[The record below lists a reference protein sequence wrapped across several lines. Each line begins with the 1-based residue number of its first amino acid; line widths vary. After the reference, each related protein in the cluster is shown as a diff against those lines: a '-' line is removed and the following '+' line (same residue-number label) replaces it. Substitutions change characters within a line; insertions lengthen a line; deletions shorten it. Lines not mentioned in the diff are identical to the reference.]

1 MAICY
6 LLGML
11 LRMIRGLREELIPL
25 ILGLC
30 GTALGVAG
38 MHLIPDFPARD
49 VMKAAGIGI
58 GIVSALAA
66 LKMPH
71 FNCLTQGQK

>member
-30 GTALGVAG
+30 GAALGVAG
-38 MHLIPDFPARD
+38 MYLSPYVPARD
-49 VMKAAGIGI
+49 VMNAAGIGI
-58 GIVSALAA
+58 ASTLAA
-66 LKMPH
+66 LKMPRS
-71 FNCLTQGQK
+71 NRLTQRQK

>member
-11 LRMIRGLREELIPL
+11 LRMIRGLREELISL

-30 GTALGVAG
+30 GAALGVAG

-49 VMKAAGIGI
+49 VMNAAGIGI
-58 GIVSALAA
+58 ASTLAA
-66 LKMPH
+66 LKMPRS
-71 FNCLTQGQK
+71 NRLTQRQK

>member
-30 GTALGVAG
+30 RAALGVAG
-38 MHLIPDFPARD
+38 MHLIPDLPVRY
-49 VMKAAGIGI
+49 VMNAACMC
-58 GIVSALAA
+58 IVSSLAA
-66 LKMPH
+66 LKMPRS
-71 FNCLTQGQK
+71 NRLTQRQK

>member
-30 GTALGVAG
+30 SAALGVAG

-49 VMKAAGIGI
+49 VMNAAGI
-58 GIVSALAA
+58 GIVSAPVSYTHLPAA
-66 LKMPH
+66 AGTSSIL
-71 FNCLTQGQK
+71 

>member
-30 GTALGVAG
+30 GAALGMAD

-58 GIVSALAA
+58 VSALAV

>member
-11 LRMIRGLREELIPL
+11 LRMICGLREELIPL

-30 GTALGVAG
+30 GVALGVAG

-49 VMKAAGIGI
+49 VMNAAGIGI
-58 GIVSALAA
+58 ASTLAA
-66 LKMPH
+66 LKMPRS
-71 FNCLTQGQK
+71 NRLTQRQK

>member
-25 ILGLC
+25 ILGMC
-30 GTALGVAG
+30 GAALGMAG

-49 VMKAAGIGI
+49 VMKAAGI

>member
-30 GTALGVAG
+30 GAALGVAYFLLEKKRG
-38 MHLIPDFPARD
+38 VI
-49 VMKAAGIGI
+49 
-58 GIVSALAA
+58 
-66 LKMPH
+66 
-71 FNCLTQGQK
+71 